1 MNWIRI
7 LLGALLLALLPAC
20 GGGGSASAP
29 TATPVAEVSS
39 VAKALSGP
47 VTDKGTTLDNRK
59 RTLAASTGS
68 FRFAPD
74 PTLDWAEA
82 TWPGLFPKGPQSSQ
96 LTHEGVTYTHV
107 RVYNTGNILG
117 ITAAGDIR
125 GYGPFTQNVLTAFG
139 NTADY
144 TCQIAPSACASATRP
159 GTYRVDTAT
168 HTLLPNY
175 TNGKMTWLG
184 ATDGKSYEVAP
195 ADVAFIRFNSNRRGW
210 GAISQASTAPQADGS
225 LVVTGICNNDRGL
238 PTIITKDGKELWPD
252 LSDQG
257 YQLAGEGSPR
267 MVLGMIEYGGYQPAR
282 TYLVREADNSLTLVM
297 DFASNCA
304 FGFGKDNVLVPL
316 DVTKPLMFMWH
327 SDKAGAGRQPGWG
340 LGTRYPSVHQAYF
353 DATEAEKGHLVV
365 KFPNMA
371 CGDRGSI
378 TAYFAK
384 TISADGKTVVY
395 EPGVDGFGAAW
406 QVVPK
411 KDDANPI
418 WEPGSNVTFD
428 GDKTQ
433 ITWDVALCKQ

>member
-1 MNWIRI
+1 MTIRN
-7 LLGALLLALLPAC
+7 LLGALLLALLAAC
-20 GGGGSASAP
+20 GGGGGASAP

-107 RVYNTGNILG
+107 RVYSTGNILG

-144 TCQIAPSACASATRP
+144 TCQIAPSRCASGTRP

-184 ATDGKSYEVAP
+184 ATDGKSYEVTP
-195 ADVAFIRFNSNRRGW
+195 ADVALIRFNSNRGGW
-210 GAISQASTAPQADGS
+210 GAAARFSTAPQAEGS
-225 LVVTGICNNDRGL
+225 LVVTGVCNNDRGL

-257 YQLAGEGSPR
+257 YQLAGEGSPK

-282 TYLVREADNSLTLVM
+282 VSVVREADNSVTLIA

-304 FGFGKDNVLVPL
+304 FGFGKDNALSSL
-316 DVTKPLMFMWH
+316 DVTKPLMFMWN
-327 SDKAGAGRQPGWG
+327 SNKAGANRKPGWG
-340 LGTRYPSVHQAYF
+340 FNTAAPSIRPAWF
-353 DATEAEKGHLVV
+353 DEAEAKKGRLIL

-371 CGDRGSI
+371 CTDRGGI
-378 TAYFAK
+378 TVYRAQSVS
-384 TISADGKTVVY
+384 TDGKTVVY
-395 EPGVDGFGAAW
+395 DPTADGYGAGW
-406 QVVPK
+406 LIVPK
-411 KDDANPI
+411 KDDGNPI
-418 WEPGSNVTFD
+418 WQAGPGAVFD
-428 GDKTQ
+428 PDKFQ
-433 ITWDVALCKQ
+433 ITWDIALCKE